1 MWRTNEDGASVAV
14 QRKVYGS
21 SLSGILL
28 ALGLAISGMIRA
40 PKVYSFLDIGA
51 LFRPGSTWD
60 PTLATVLSSAVLAS
74 MISYEFVDEWNKF
87 NKGKLLSK
95 PVVASDWGIPT
106 SKVIDAPLI
115 AGSFLFGIG
124 WGVASLLPDTTMS
137 FGDGFQPLWLD
148 QDSLIVSY
156 P

>member
-1 MWRTNEDGASVAV
+1 
-14 QRKVYGS
+14 
-21 SLSGILL
+21 
-28 ALGLAISGMIRA
+28 
-40 PKVYSFLDIGA
+40 
-51 LFRPGSTWD
+51 
-60 PTLATVLSSAVLAS
+60 

-124 WGVASLLPDTTMS
+124 WGVASLCPGPALWSAAAGHHYVIWGWLPAFMVGSRLADRLSSMKLSTKKI
-137 FGDGFQPLWLD
+137 Q
-148 QDSLIVSY
+148 
-156 P
+156 